1 MDGHMW
7 QVVLI
12 AAIFLVVLTI
22 FKGAVIVPQ
31 QMRYVVER
39 LGQYHATLDAGFHVL
54 IPYFDSVRYRHSVK
68 EQVLDIPEQIC
79 ITSDNVQVGVDGIVY
94 VRVIDAKAASYGI
107 DDYMF
112 GIVQLAQTTLRSE
125 IGKIELDKTFEA
137 RASINANV
145 VAEVDKAAEA
155 WGVKVLRYEIKN
167 ITPPREVITAME
179 KQMKAERE
187 KRAAILAS
195 EGQRD
200 SAINNAEGEKQR
212 QIKDSEANMMAQIN
226 RAKGEAEAILEVARA
241 TAEGL
246 SLVGQAL
253 QSDGGKLAMELRI
266 AEQYLPQFGRIAQ
279 KSSTVVLPANL
290 TDIGG
295 VIAMA
300 RGIFKPASSSE
311 GAGSTLDD
319 GPRALRASNGEAPR
333 GQV

>member
-1 MDGHMW
+1 MSLVFGFIAF
-7 QVVLI
+7 LI
-12 AAIFLVVLTI
+12 VLTI
-22 FKGAVIVPQ
+22 YKGAVIVPQ

-39 LGQYHATLDAGFHVL
+39 LGKFHATLDAGFHVL
-54 IPYFDSVRYRHSVK
+54 IPYFDKVRYRHSLK
-68 EQVLDIPEQIC
+68 EQVIDIPEQVC
-79 ITSDNVQVGVDGIVY
+79 ITSDNVQVAVDGVVY
-94 VRVIDAKAASYGI
+94 VRVIDAKSASYGI
-107 DDYMF
+107 DDFLF
-112 GIVQLAQTTLRSE
+112 GIIQLAQTTLRSE

-137 RASINANV
+137 RAHINSNV
-145 VAEVDKAAEA
+145 VMEVDKAAEA

-200 SAINNAEGEKQR
+200 SAINSAEGEKQR
-212 QIKDSEANMMAQIN
+212 QIKDSEASMMSQIN

-246 SLVGQAL
+246 RLVGESL
-253 QSDGGKLAMELRI
+253 KSDGGKMAMDLRI
-266 AEQYLPQFGRIAQ
+266 AEQYIPQFGRIAQ

-295 VIAMA
+295 VLAMA
-300 RGIFKPASSSE
+300 KGFLKGQNGQGEGEPENRG
-311 GAGSTLDD
+311 
-319 GPRALRASNGEAPR
+319 
-333 GQV
+333 GQTPGQSWT

>member
-1 MDGHMW
+1 M
-7 QVVLI
+7 QVVLGL
-12 AAIFLVVLTI
+12 AIFLVCLTI
-22 FKGAVIVPQ
+22 YKGAVIVPQ
-31 QMRYVVER
+31 QMRFVVER
-39 LGQYHATLDAGFHVL
+39 LGKFHATLDAGFHIL
-54 IPYFDSVRYRHSVK
+54 IPYLDSVRYRHSIK
-68 EQVLDIPEQIC
+68 EQVIDIPEQVC
-79 ITSDNVQVGVDGIVY
+79 ITSDNVQVAVDGVVY
-94 VRVIDAKAASYGI
+94 VRVFDAKSASYGI
-107 DDYMF
+107 DDYLF
-112 GIVQLAQTTLRSE
+112 GIIQLAQTTLRSE

-137 RASINANV
+137 RAHINANV

-200 SAINNAEGEKQR
+200 SAINSAEGEKQR
-212 QIKDSEANMMAQIN
+212 QIKDSEASMMSQIN

-246 SLVGQAL
+246 RMVGESLKG
-253 QSDGGKLAMELRI
+253 DGGRQAMELRI

-290 TDIGG
+290 TDVGSI
-295 VIAMA
+295 IAMA
-300 RGIFKPASSSE
+300 KGILKPENGAASHGDEQAVGWTQS
-311 GAGSTLDD
+311 
-319 GPRALRASNGEAPR
+319 
-333 GQV
+333 

>member
-1 MDGHMW
+1 MSI
-7 QVVLI
+7 VLGFFV
-12 AAIFLVVLTI
+12 FLTCLTI
-22 FKGAVIVPQ
+22 YKGAVVVPQ

-39 LGQYHATLDAGFHVL
+39 LGKFHATLDAGFHIL
-54 IPYFDSVRYRHSVK
+54 IPYLDTVRYRHSTK
-68 EQVLDIPEQIC
+68 EHVIDIPEQVC
-79 ITSDNVQVGVDGIVY
+79 ITSDNVQVAVDGVVY

-107 DDYMF
+107 DDYLF
-112 GIVQLAQTTLRSE
+112 GLTQLAQTTLRSE

-137 RASINANV
+137 RAHINSNV
-145 VAEVDKAAEA
+145 VTEVDKAAES

-200 SAINNAEGEKQR
+200 SAINSAEGEKQR
-212 QIKDSEANMMAQIN
+212 QIKDSEASMMSQIN

-246 SLVGQAL
+246 RLVGESL
-253 QSDGGKLAMELRI
+253 QSNGGQRAMELRI

-279 KSSTVVLPANL
+279 KSSTVVIPANL
-290 TDIGG
+290 TDVGG
-295 VIAMA
+295 IIAMA
-300 RGIFKPASSSE
+300 KGILQPKAE
-311 GAGSTLDD
+311 GTVAAEITNGTAGGNTSQW
-319 GPRALRASNGEAPR
+319 S
-333 GQV
+333 

>member
-1 MDGHMW
+1 M
-7 QVVLI
+7 
-12 AAIFLVVLTI
+12 FLVVLTI

-94 VRVIDAKAASYGI
+94 VRVIDARAASYGI
-107 DDYMF
+107 DDYTF
-112 GIVQLAQTTLRSE
+112 GMVQLAQTTLRSE

-195 EGQRD
+195 EGHRD

-300 RGIFKPASSSE
+300 RGIFKPSTTSE
-311 GAGSTLDD
+311 AVVEDE
-319 GPRALRASNGEAPR
+319 PRALRAQNGGAPR
-333 GQV
+333 GQA

>member
-1 MDGHMW
+1 M
-7 QVVLI
+7 QVVLGLL
-12 AAIFLVVLTI
+12 IFLVCLTI
-22 FKGAVIVPQ
+22 YKGAVIVPQ
-31 QMRYVVER
+31 QMKFVVER
-39 LGQYHATLDAGFHVL
+39 LGKFHATLDAGFHVL
-54 IPYFDSVRYRHSVK
+54 IPYLDSVRYRHSIK
-68 EQVLDIPEQIC
+68 EQVIDIPEQVC
-79 ITSDNVQVGVDGIVY
+79 ITSDNVQVAVDGVVY
-94 VRVIDAKAASYGI
+94 VRVFDAKATSYGI
-107 DDYMF
+107 DDYLF
-112 GIVQLAQTTLRSE
+112 GIIQLAQTTLRSE

-137 RASINANV
+137 RAHINANV

-200 SAINNAEGEKQR
+200 AAINSAEGEKQR
-212 QIKDSEANMMAQIN
+212 QIKDSEASMMSQIN

-246 SLVGQAL
+246 RMVGESLQGE
-253 QSDGGKLAMELRI
+253 GGRQAMELRI

-290 TDIGG
+290 TDVGG
-295 VIAMA
+295 IIAMA
-300 RGIFKPASSSE
+300 KGILKPENGASAQRDEQAVSWSQ
-311 GAGSTLDD
+311 S
-319 GPRALRASNGEAPR
+319 
-333 GQV
+333 

>member
-1 MDGHMW
+1 MLPIVFTA
-7 QVVLI
+7 VV
-12 AAIFLVVLTI
+12 FLVCLTI
-22 FKGAVIVPQ
+22 YKGAVIVPQ

-39 LGQYHATLDAGFHVL
+39 LGQYNATLDAGFHIL

-94 VRVIDAKAASYGI
+94 VRVIDARAASYGI

-112 GIVQLAQTTLRSE
+112 GIIQLAQTTLRSE

-195 EGQRD
+195 EGHRD

-212 QIKDSEANMMAQIN
+212 QIKESEARMMAQIN
-226 RAKGEAEAILEVARA
+226 TAKGEAEAILEVARA

-246 SLVGQAL
+246 SMVGKAV
-253 QSDGGKLAMELRI
+253 QSEGGKLAMELRI
-266 AEQYLPQFGRIAQ
+266 AEQYLPQLGKIAQ

-290 TDIGG
+290 TDLGG

-300 RGIFKPASSSE
+300 RGIFKQNGSPEISSTDENGGPKIMRHQS
-311 GAGSTLDD
+311 GA
-319 GPRALRASNGEAPR
+319 EA
-333 GQV
+333 

>member
-1 MDGHMW
+1 MSI
-7 QVVLI
+7 VLGFI
-12 AAIFLVVLTI
+12 VFLMALTI
-22 FKGAVIVPQ
+22 YKGAVIVPQ

-39 LGQYHATLDAGFHVL
+39 LGKFHATLDAGFHVL
-54 IPYFDSVRYRHSVK
+54 VPYFDTVRYRHSLK
-68 EQVLDIPEQIC
+68 EQVIDIPEQVC
-79 ITSDNVQVGVDGIVY
+79 ITSDNVQVAVDGVVY
-94 VRVIDAKAASYGI
+94 VRVVDAKSASYGI
-107 DDYMF
+107 DDFMF
-112 GIVQLAQTTLRSE
+112 GIIQLAQTTLRSE

-137 RASINANV
+137 RAHINSNV
-145 VAEVDKAAEA
+145 VTEVDKAAEA

-200 SAINNAEGEKQR
+200 SAINSAEGEKQR
-212 QIKDSEANMMAQIN
+212 QIKESEASMMSQIN

-246 SLVGQAL
+246 RLVGESL
-253 QSDGGKLAMELRI
+253 KSEGGRQAMELRI
-266 AEQYLPQFGRIAQ
+266 AEQYIPQFGRIAQ

-295 VIAMA
+295 VLAMA
-300 RGIFKPASSSE
+300 KGFFK
-311 GAGSTLDD
+311 G
-319 GPRALRASNGEAPR
+319 RNGEAEESPEPR
-333 GQV
+333 NGTTPGQGWT

>member
-1 MDGHMW
+1 MSF
-7 QVVLI
+7 VLGFV
-12 AAIFLVVLTI
+12 AFLIVLTVY
-22 FKGAVIVPQ
+22 KGAVIVPQ

-39 LGQYHATLDAGFHVL
+39 LGKFHVTLDAGFHVL
-54 IPYFDSVRYRHSVK
+54 IPYFDRVRYRHSLK
-68 EQVLDIPEQIC
+68 EQVIDIPEQVC
-79 ITSDNVQVGVDGIVY
+79 ITSDNVQVAVDGVVY
-94 VRVIDAKAASYGI
+94 VRVIDAKSASYGI
-107 DDYMF
+107 DDFLF

-137 RASINANV
+137 RSHINANV
-145 VAEVDKAAEA
+145 VMEVDKAAEA

-187 KRAAILAS
+187 KRASILAS

-200 SAINNAEGEKQR
+200 SAINSAEGEKQR
-212 QIKDSEANMMAQIN
+212 QIKESEASMMSQIN

-246 SLVGQAL
+246 RVVGESLK
-253 QSDGGKLAMELRI
+253 SDGGKLAMELRI
-266 AEQYLPQFGRIAQ
+266 AEQYIPEFGRIAQ

-295 VIAMA
+295 VLAMA
-300 RGIFKPASSSE
+300 KGFFKGQNGQAE
-311 GAGSTLDD
+311 AE
-319 GPRALRASNGEAPR
+319 GEAR
-333 GQV
+333 NGQNPGQSWT